1 MSDNIRLNLKVK
13 DKMFDFKPSMED
25 TNTHDTYVREDTY
38 PEALIKGFLK
48 LPVSP
53 KWKNSI
59 KSHVFEHT
67 TFDARKLFIPF
78 CNLNPIIDSKLCNG
92 ISMSNVYNDARELP
106 AQIYLENV
114 NINSLNAYANNTT
127 GKRGYKKLGNIIKE
141 SDVITEVTTEDYTIF
156 NKNTQKFYAID
167 KDYYLATTEG
177 MNITQFYN
185 YCEENYRKIV
195 QSFFDTYP
203 EIVNEISD
211 FRTKLSYLTG
221 KRIDSSVDIFNIRG
235 IDKCL
240 EQYLDD
246 TIDMDKYATIGES
259 TSRLSMKH
267 IENSGKFYKDKNII
281 FGPLYKIGK
290 YLVTPANNRYNS
302 ALEMYVLLHDKEDKD
317 KSNMQYVKMNI
328 NTEQAL
334 FALEESFRYTKPRY
348 VYNVEKDDRGV
359 ITTEGYVYLLTTD
372 FPEDTMNN
380 HEVLEMMND
389 YLNQTISPYEK
400 ILSFVGITEEADKE
414 DNKEDIK
421 DKAVEKG
428 KEVAQ
433 VATQK
438 TSQMVDDVKD
448 MASDL
453 KSKFKESSDKDEK
466 QIALNDNMLK
476 TALATLRRNI
486 RTLAGP
492 TLIGTAILGPIGTLI
507 GLIVG
512 LAKRKSHAQLRQKV
526 YDELMSDIHILDEK
540 IKDCGPDENSRK
552 YTLMKIQSR
561 LQREAATI
569 RANSIKA

>member
-1 MSDNIRLNLKVK
+1 MIMNGNIHLNVRFKNNNNPITESSDSIIN
-13 DKMFDFKPSMED
+13 
-25 TNTHDTYVREDTY
+25 TNTNINTMEDTY
-38 PEALIKGFLK
+38 PEALVKGFLK
-48 LPVSP
+48 IPVSG
-53 KWKNSI
+53 KWKNTI
-59 KSHVFEHT
+59 GMYLKEHI
-67 TFDARKLFIPF
+67 TFDNRKLFIPL
-78 CNLNPIIDSKLCNG
+78 CESNPIIDKKICSQITMN
-92 ISMSNVYNDARELP
+92 SVYNDKRELP

-114 NINSLNAYANNTT
+114 NINTLKAFVNNSK
-127 GKRGYKKLGNIIKE
+127 GRYDIEPLGDKIKHG
-141 SDVITEVTTEDYTIF
+141 DCITEVTTEDYTVF

-177 MNITQFYN
+177 MNISQYYD

-195 QSFFDTYP
+195 QSFFDSFP

-221 KRIDSSVDIFNIRG
+221 KCIDNSADIFNIKG

-246 TIDMDKYATIGES
+246 IIDTDKFSLLRES
-259 TSRLSMKH
+259 FNSLTMKH
-267 IENSGKFYKDKNII
+267 IENSHKFSKDKDIS
-281 FGPLYKIGK
+281 FGPLYNIGK
-290 YLVTPANNRYNS
+290 YYVTTAMNNKVM
-302 ALEMYVLLHDKEDKD
+302 EMYTMLNDKTDN
-317 KSNMQYVKMNI
+317 SVVYVKMNI

-334 FALEESFRYTKPRY
+334 FALEESFRYVKPRY
-348 VYNVEKDDRGV
+348 IYDVDKDDRGI
-359 ITTEGYVYLLTTD
+359 ITTESYVKLLTKEY
-372 FPEDTMNN
+372 PEDILNN

-389 YLNQTISPYEK
+389 YLNQNISPYEK
-400 ILSFVGITEEADKE
+400 IMKFIGVTEDSDNDDK
-414 DNKEDIK
+414 KESVT

-438 TSQMVDDVKD
+438 TSKMVDDVKD
-448 MASDL
+448 MTNDL
-453 KSKFKESSDKDEK
+453 KSKFKESSDSDEK
-466 QIALNDNMLK
+466 QIAMNDNVLK

-492 TLIGTAILGPIGTLI
+492 TLIGTAILGPLGTLI

-512 LAKRKSHAQLRQKV
+512 LAKRKSHSQLRQKV

-540 IKDCGPDENSRK
+540 IKDCGPEENAKK
-552 YTLMKIQSR
+552 YNLMKIQSR